1 MGNTLSG
8 GCADGASMPKSPIA
22 RSRPPIVIVRGNSSL
37 TVLGFDELCLI
48 ARHVFPCKAHRL
60 VLKSERSCLIALTT
74 LKSCGHQDAATERMR
89 AELFPLQRPLCCVH
103 EAKLFAAHET
113 VCNLAAKARDLS
125 LLDPSVEGD
134 YGIFHAHEGFDLF
147 QSWHDLKG
155 TTPPTGIHAIIYMR
169 SEDSCWECAGSCC
182 GGKGLRMRLKE
193 EHVGEKAWPYPTSWR
208 GVAETRGY
216 ELAA

>member
-1 MGNTLSG
+1 MGNALSG
-8 GCADGASMPKSPIA
+8 GCADGASMPKSPI
-22 RSRPPIVIVRGNSSL
+22 VRGNSSL
-37 TVLGFDELCLI
+37 TVLGFDELSII

-74 LKSCGHQDAATERMR
+74 LKSCGHQDATTERMR
-89 AELFPLQRPLCCVH
+89 AELFPLERPLCCVH
-103 EAKLFAAHET
+103 ESKLFAAHET

-155 TTPPTGIHAIIYMR
+155 TAPTGIHAIIYMR
-169 SEDSCWECAGSCC
+169 SEDSMWECAGSCC
-182 GGKGLRMRLKE
+182 AGKGLRMRLKE
-193 EHVGEKAWPYPTSWR
+193 AHVGEKAWPYPTSWR

>member
-8 GCADGASMPKSPIA
+8 GCADGASMPQSPIA
-22 RSRPPIVIVRGNSSL
+22 RSRPPVSIVRVNSSL

-89 AELFPLQRPLCCVH
+89 AELFPLERPLCCVH
-103 EAKLFAAHET
+103 ESALFAAHET

-134 YGIFHAHEGFDLF
+134 TPGGSRAP
-147 QSWHDLKG
+147 QSYYL
-155 TTPPTGIHAIIYMR
+155 YF
-169 SEDSCWECAGSCC
+169 
-182 GGKGLRMRLKE
+182 LR
-193 EHVGEKAWPYPTSWR
+193 
-208 GVAETRGY
+208 
-216 ELAA
+216 